1 MAELDADTEGDI
13 DTVTLFETSGEFD
26 ALNSEEDVLEIVA
39 DLESDTVVV
48 SVKDWRTERVT
59 DGE

>member
-13 DTVTLFETSGEFD
+13 DTATLFETAGEFD

>member
-13 DTVTLFETSGEFD
+13 DTVTLFETAGEFD

-48 SVKDWRTERVT
+48 
-59 DGE
+59 

>member
-1 MAELDADTEGDI
+1 MAELDADTEDDI
-13 DTVTLFETSGEFD
+13 DTVTLFETAGEFD